1 MKDLEIIANKANLPL
16 SHLKDALGIPVDPC
30 SAVTILEAQLAC
42 QETESGSDKGR
53 AARAKRRQLLFK
65 EIEAATNYP
74 VMQGALIAKACGLEA
89 FKECIAALTI
99 LQKLYFTEHP
109 VEHADK

>member
-1 MKDLEIIANKANLPL
+1 MDNRKFL
-16 SHLKDALGIPVDPC
+16 ALVP
-30 SAVTILEAQLAC
+30 SSTAE
-42 QETESGSDKGR
+42 
-53 AARAKRRQLLFK
+53 
-65 EIEAATNYP
+65 EIEAAIDFP
-74 VMQGALIAKACGLEA
+74 LVQAAKIAKASGLEA